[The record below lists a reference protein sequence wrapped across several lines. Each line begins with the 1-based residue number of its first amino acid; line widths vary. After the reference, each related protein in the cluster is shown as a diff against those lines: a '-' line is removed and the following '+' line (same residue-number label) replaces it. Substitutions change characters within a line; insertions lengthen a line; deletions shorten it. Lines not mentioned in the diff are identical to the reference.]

1 MITFLINLSTE
12 KISES
17 TMKIYLYPYLKEN
30 KLRIIEGYGLEYND
44 IVNDIKYYIYNS
56 DNIKSERKEFQ
67 LLIVLPIFSEKVKYF
82 GGNLTNNIYEV
93 SEKIEERLLEEKVEP
108 NEVSY
113 LVLDYL
119 ERDFIKKAI
128 DINGGISEELNV
140 DGYVSSPIF
149 TIDDIENIE
158 KLYKKSI
165 EGKENKEEAW
175 SALKEELENFFREK
189 KELVYNT
196 ETGKIK
202 DSAIIEHTKKYRI
215 IAKDLESTLRY
226 EFSKKDLQIMN
237 IQNNLVEILK
247 KNDYYYDFLFN
258 VLDLKKLQ
266 FIWEK
271 NNIVMREEESY
282 NLSDEFIEKIA
293 QLKEELFEEIR
304 KIISQKKEALKN
316 IIKSEKGENCY
327 LREKTLDEVQKE
339 FVNNY
344 LEKYLGE
351 IIKTKTLKTQRV
363 ETPLER
369 IKYLLKKYYS
379 LQKIS
384 SLQRNNIYRIPFI
397 KNNTLKYNENL
408 IKFIYLI
415 MFLMEYGE
423 QKEGYIGN
431 GKSLSLEDVKYRKY
445 YLEELFNKYQNT
457 LRNEEG
463 NIDIRQKNLK
473 TSAEISYY
481 APQNVTDNRF
491 YNGNKIKEK
500 ELPEFLKYYEEND
513 IKRYKK
519 EWLEDIE
526 VKLDEYIDET
536 NEALFDYQN
545 RKNKF
550 MLAPKGK
557 KEIDKDIKNEVKECQ
572 EILEKAREELNEIKE
587 KVNIE
592 IKNEWRK
599 ENEND
604 QGISLVDLEKLLD
617 TRPLKEDTFKL
628 IILLTVI
635 FIFSLNP
642 KISLI
647 SFQFAISGVVLFVL
661 MSFVIMF
668 LTVNGHYG
676 KIKQMMDASKRVRDS
691 YLRKLDEEF
700 DRKKE
705 YIDKQICYR
714 IAEKNFLLAKK
725 EEKKIEEKIELLG
738 CYKEIIE
745 NHCQITDNI
754 LNTLKGMKNNS
765 VDEKDYRNESFSNK
779 LEDLNSKKAPFEND
793 IFNLSRY
800 IEVEEYKKFNVL
812 YNDQENLFVPQ
823 NIFGCDSIKIYEDE
837 IYKKVGE

>member
-56 DNIKSERKEFQ
+56 NNIKSERKEFQ
-67 LLIVLPIFSEKVKYF
+67 LLIVLPIFNEKVKYF
-82 GGNLTNNIYEV
+82 GENLTNNIYEV
-93 SEKIEERLLEEKVEP
+93 SEKIEERLLEEKIEP

-119 ERDFIKKAI
+119 ERDFMKKAI

-140 DGYVSSPIF
+140 AGYISSPIF
-149 TIDDIENIE
+149 TIDDIKNIE
-158 KLYKKSI
+158 KLYKKSR
-165 EGKENKEEAW
+165 EGKENKEEIW
-175 SALKEELENFFREK
+175 STLKEELENFFREK
-189 KELVYNT
+189 KELVLDT
-196 ETGKIK
+196 EIGKIK
-202 DSAIIEHTKKYRI
+202 DSAIVEHTKKYRI
-215 IAKDLESTLRY
+215 IARDLENTLKY
-226 EFSKKDLQIMN
+226 EFSKKDIPN
-237 IQNNLVEILK
+237 INIENSLVEILK
-247 KNDYYYDFLFN
+247 RNDYYYDFLFN
-258 VLDLKKLQ
+258 VFDLGKLQ
-266 FIWEK
+266 FIWER
-271 NNIVMREEESY
+271 NNIVMRGEESY

-293 QLKEELFEEIR
+293 QLKEELFEEIK

-316 IIKSEKGENCY
+316 VIKSEKGENCY
-327 LREKTLDEVQKE
+327 LREKTLEEVQKE

-369 IKYLLKKYYS
+369 VKYLLKKYYS
-379 LQKIS
+379 LQKIG

-408 IKFIYLI
+408 IKFIYLT

-473 TSAEISYY
+473 SSAEISYY
-481 APQNVTDNRF
+481 APQNGI
-491 YNGNKIKEK
+491 YNKLNNENLIVEK
-500 ELPEFLKYYEEND
+500 ETPEFSKYYEEND
-513 IKRYKK
+513 IREYTKN
-519 EWLEDIE
+519 WLEDIDT
-526 VKLDEYIDET
+526 KLDKYIDES

-545 RKNKF
+545 SKNKF

-557 KEIDKDIKNEVKECQ
+557 KEINKDIKAEVKECQ
-572 EILEKAREELNEIKE
+572 EILERAREDLLEVE
-587 KVNIE
+587 KNVKIE
-592 IKNEWRK
+592 IKNEWILRNK
-599 ENEND
+599 NE
-604 QGISLVDLEKLLD
+604 ISLVELENILD
-617 TRPLKEDTFKL
+617 MRPLKSDTIWLMVLL
-628 IILLTVI
+628 IFA

-642 KISLI
+642 KTSLI
-647 SFQFAISGVVLFVL
+647 SLQFTISGVVVFAL
-661 MSFVIMF
+661 MAITLMA

-676 KIKQMMDASKRVRDS
+676 RIKQMMNTSKRIKDS
-691 YLRKLDEEF
+691 YINELRECF
-700 DRKKE
+700 SVKKE
-705 YIDKQICYR
+705 YIDKQILYR
-714 IAEKNFLLAKK
+714 VAEKNFLLAKK

-754 LNTLKGMKNNS
+754 LNTLKGMRNNS
-765 VDEKDYRNESFSNK
+765 VDEKEYRNERFSNK

-793 IFNLSRY
+793 IFNLSCY

>member
-67 LLIVLPIFSEKVKYF
+67 LLIVLPIFNEKIKYF
-82 GGNLTNNIYEV
+82 GENLTNNIYEV

-113 LVLDYL
+113 LILDYL
-119 ERDFIKKAI
+119 ERDFMKKAI
-128 DINGGISEELNV
+128 DINGGLSEELNV
-140 DGYVSSPIF
+140 NGYISSPVF
-149 TIDDIENIE
+149 TIDDIKNIE
-158 KLYKKSI
+158 KIYKKSI
-165 EGKENKEEAW
+165 VNKENKEEAW
-175 SALKEELENFFREK
+175 HTLKEELENFFREK
-189 KELVYNT
+189 KDLVLET
-196 ETGKIK
+196 EIGKIK

-215 IAKDLESTLRY
+215 IAKDLENTLKY
-226 EFSKKDLQIMN
+226 EFSKKDVQ
-237 IQNNLVEILK
+237 IQNIDIQTSLVEILK
-247 KNDYYYDFLFN
+247 RNDYYYNFLFN
-258 VLDLKKLQ
+258 IFDLEKLQ

-271 NNIVMREEESY
+271 NNIVMRGEESY
-282 NLSDEFIEKIA
+282 NLSDEFIEKII
-293 QLKEELFEEIR
+293 QLKEELLEEI
-304 KIISQKKEALKN
+304 KNIVSQKKEALKN
-316 IIKSEKGENCY
+316 VIKYEKGENCY
-327 LREKTLDEVQKE
+327 LRERTLEEIQKE
-339 FVNNY
+339 FINNY

-379 LQKIS
+379 LQKIG

-415 MFLMEYGE
+415 MFLIEYGE

-463 NIDIRQKNLK
+463 NIDIRQKKLK
-473 TSAEISYY
+473 SSAEISYY
-481 APQNVTDNRF
+481 TPQNGT
-491 YNGNKIKEK
+491 YNKINNENLIGEK
-500 ELPEFLKYYEEND
+500 EPPEFSKYYEENY
-513 IKRYKK
+513 IKEYKRN
-519 EWLEDIE
+519 WLEDIGT
-526 VKLDEYIDET
+526 KLDKYIEDS

-545 RKNKF
+545 SKNKF
-550 MLAPKGK
+550 MLTPKGR
-557 KEIDKDIKNEVKECQ
+557 KEINKDIKAEVKECQ
-572 EILEKAREELNEIKE
+572 EVLEKAREDLLEIE
-587 KVNIE
+587 KNVKIE
-592 IKNEWRK
+592 IKNEWMLRNK
-599 ENEND
+599 NE
-604 QGISLVDLEKLLD
+604 ISLVELENILD
-617 TRPLKEDTFKL
+617 MRPLKSDTIWL
-628 IILLTVI
+628 VILLIFT

-647 SFQFAISGVVLFVL
+647 SLQFTISGVIVFALMAIALMVLT
-661 MSFVIMF
+661 I
-668 LTVNGHYG
+668 NGHYG
-676 KIKQMMDASKRVRDS
+676 KIKQIMNTSKRIRDS
-691 YLRKLDEEF
+691 YINELRECF
-700 DRKKE
+700 NVKKE
-705 YIDKQICYR
+705 YIDKQILYR
-714 IAEKNFLLAKK
+714 VAEKNFLLAKK

-754 LNTLKGMKNNS
+754 LNTLKGMRNNS
-765 VDEKDYRNESFSNK
+765 VDEKEYRNERFSNK
-779 LEDLNSKKAPFEND
+779 LEDLDSKKAPFEND
-793 IFNLSRY
+793 IFNLSCY
-800 IEVEEYKKFNVL
+800 IEVEEYKKFNLL